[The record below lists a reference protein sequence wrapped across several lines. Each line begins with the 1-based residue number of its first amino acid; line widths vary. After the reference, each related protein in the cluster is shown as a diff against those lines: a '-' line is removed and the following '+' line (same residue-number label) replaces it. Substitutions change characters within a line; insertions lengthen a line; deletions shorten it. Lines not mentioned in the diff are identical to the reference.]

1 MVRDCMHQSLLVLIM
16 LLATACAGVDPGS
29 RSLELAGALDG
40 SELAERLQSCSAGPF
55 KATRFS
61 IAHRGAPLGYPEHTA
76 EGYIAAARMGAGII
90 ECDVTFTADQQLV
103 CRHSQCDLHRTTNIL
118 RTPLASTCAEPF
130 TPAGTDR
137 SATARCCTSDLTL
150 AQFRTLCGRRD
161 LVDTSATSLTQYLI
175 EPPSPVIDNPMTCAR
190 LLTHAESITLIDSLG
205 ADFTPELK
213 SPQVAMPFNN
223 ELTQTAYAAKMLDE
237 YRQAGIDPARVFP
250 QSFNI
255 GDVLYWLDNHPEY
268 AEQVVWLDPRGRQ
281 PNFEASLEDFQ
292 RLKQRGVR
300 IVAPPIPMLVQ
311 TDARGELQATPYA
324 RFARQAG
331 LQIITWTFEA
341 GVANDPNNWMYR
353 HLNGYVNSEGKM
365 LEVLH
370 FLQDQV
376 GIAGIFSDWP
386 GTVTYYANCMGLD

>member
-1 MVRDCMHQSLLVLIM
+1 MVRHCMHQPLLVLIT
-16 LLATACAGVDPGS
+16 LLATACAGIEPGS
-29 RSLELAGALDG
+29 RSLELAGSLER
-40 SELAERLQSCSAGPF
+40 SELADRLQSCSAGPF

-61 IAHRGAPLGYPEHTA
+61 ISHRGAPLGYPEHTV

-118 RTPLASTCAEPF
+118 RTPLASSCAEPF
-130 TPAGTDR
+130 TPAGTDQP
-137 SATARCCTSDLTL
+137 ATARCCTSDMTL

-161 LVDTSATSLTQYLI
+161 LVDATATTVHQYLI
-175 EPPSPVIDNPMTCAR
+175 EPPSPVIDDPLTCAT
-190 LLTHAESITLIDSLG
+190 LLTHAESIELIDSLG

-213 SPQVAMPFNN
+213 SPQVAMPLNN
-223 ELTQTAYAAKMLDE
+223 GFTQAAYATKMLDE

-268 AEQVVWLDPRGRQ
+268 ADQVVWLDPRGRQ
-281 PNFEASLEDFQ
+281 PDFEASLDDFQ
-292 RLKQRGVR
+292 RLKQRGVS

-311 TDARGELQATPYA
+311 VDDQGELQATPYA
-324 RFARQAG
+324 RLARQAG
-331 LQIITWTFEA
+331 LHIITWTFEA
-341 GVANDPNNWMYR
+341 GVATDPDNWMYR
-353 HLNGYVNSEGKM
+353 HLNGYVDSEGKM

-370 FLQDQV
+370 FLQDQA

-386 GTVTYYANCMGLD
+386 GTVTYYANCMGLE